1 MHTEKTERKNKGD
14 AKSIALSFFLHILL
28 QSILTFEIFICRFI
42 CYILFSEIFYQK

>member
-14 AKSIALSFFLHILL
+14 AFGIALSAFLHILL
-28 QSILTFEIFICRFI
+28 QSILTFEILICRFI